1 MKLALPNHAKISNFG
16 GADFSEN
23 ACKGN
28 YSKLFPALTS
38 FFQKN
43 RIGMLPLDQDPTA
56 RDARIGD
63 DPQNGGAIVAGNGG
77 GRSRA
82 HLGLLEVA

>member
-1 MKLALPNHAKISNFG
+1 MQRFQILVGQISQKMHAKMATLYGFQHF
-16 GADFSEN
+16 AV
-23 ACKGN
+23 
-28 YSKLFPALTS
+28 

-63 DPQNGGAIVAGNGG
+63 DPQNGGAVVAGDGG

-82 HLGLLEVA
+82 HLGLL